1 MASGGLM
8 MSDPGNPEEVP
19 LRTLQVAEAQ
29 AGQRVDQVLS
39 SGFPEFSR
47 SRLQQWIKQGRV
59 RLQGEACRAKDRVKG
74 GESLSLQPVAEP
86 CGEDRPETMDLDLV
100 YEDESIIVI
109 NKPAGLVVHPAAG
122 NLSGTLL
129 NGLLAHAPELQAIPR
144 AGIVHRLDKDTSGLL
159 VVARTLEAHNAL
171 VCQLQAR
178 TVKREYRAIAQGVLI
193 SGGTVEAPI
202 GRHPVNR
209 LRMAVVPQGKQA
221 ITHYRVVRRFRAHTD
236 LQVRL
241 ETGRTHQIRVHMSHI
256 HHPLVGDP
264 LYGGRLKL
272 PEGTGSEMR
281 QVLQNFRRQA
291 LHAARLGLLHPVS
304 GESLSW
310 EAPLPEDMRVLLE
323 VLARDADHDT

>member
-1 MASGGLM
+1 MVSGGM
-8 MSDPGNPEEVP
+8 MISDPGNPEEVP
-19 LRTLQVAEAQ
+19 LRILQVAEAQ

-39 SGFPEFSR
+39 LGFPEFSR

-59 RLQGEACRAKDRVKG
+59 KLQGEACRAKDRVKG
-74 GESLSLQPVAEP
+74 GESLSLQPVVEP
-86 CGEDRPETMDLDLV
+86 RGEDRPETMDLDLV
-100 YEDESIIVI
+100 YEDESLIVI

-171 VCQLQAR
+171 VRQLQAR

-193 SGGTVEAPI
+193 SGGTIEAPI

-221 ITHYRVVRRFRAHTD
+221 ITHYRVVQRFRAHTD

-256 HHPLVGDP
+256 HHPLLGDP
-264 LYGGRLKL
+264 LYGGRLKI
-272 PEGTGSEMR
+272 PEGAGTEM
-281 QVLQNFRRQA
+281 QEGLQNFRRQA

-304 GESLSW
+304 GEPLSW
-310 EAPLPEDMRVLLE
+310 EAPLPEDMRVLLQ
-323 VLARDADHDT
+323 VLARDAGHAA

>member
-1 MASGGLM
+1 M
-8 MSDPGNPEEVP
+8 MSDPDIPVEVP
-19 LRTLQVAEAQ
+19 LRTLEVSEAQ

-39 SGFPEFSR
+39 AGFPEYSR

-59 RLQGEACRAKDRVKG
+59 LLRGQACRPKDRVKG
-74 GESLSLQPVAEP
+74 GESLSLQPLAEP

-100 YEDESIIVI
+100 YEDESLIVV

-129 NGLLAHAPELQAIPR
+129 NGLLAHAPELQSIPR

-159 VVARTLEAHNAL
+159 VVARTLEAHSAL
-171 VCQLQAR
+171 VRQLQAR
-178 TVKREYRAIAQGVLI
+178 TVKREYRAIVQGVLI
-193 SGGTVEAPI
+193 SGGSVDEPI

-209 LRMAVVPQGKQA
+209 LRMAVVPQGKA
-221 ITHYRVVRRFRAHTD
+221 AVTHYRVLQRFRAHTD

-256 HHPLVGDP
+256 HHPLLGDP

-272 PEGTGSEMR
+272 PQGAGAGLQ
-281 QVLQNFRRQA
+281 QVLQNFNRQA
-291 LHAARLGLLHPVS
+291 LHAARLGLQHPLS
-304 GESLSW
+304 GELVSW
-310 EAPLPEDMRVLLE
+310 EAPLPQDMQTLLE
-323 VLARDADHDT
+323 ILARDAADAA